1 MKDPGTETKQ
11 ARKRHSGNTCP
22 KVTKVCLILKT
33 QTADKFCVVLEIA
46 SGFGEAISYFASSHP
61 DVMFAPTDPQ
71 QPCLERLQELEK
83 SHENLMSPKE
93 LNIFQPS
100 QWERVEKTGPF
111 DGIFCFNL
119 IHLIPWHGTFTLLK
133 HASQVL
139 DEKKGFLALHGP
151 FLREGM
157 FLSTSDR
164 GFDEDIKSRDEEWG
178 LRDLETV
185 VRVAGEYK
193 FRKEEV
199 REMRARNWML
209 VLRRQ

>member
-1 MKDPGTETKQ
+1 
-11 ARKRHSGNTCP
+11 
-22 KVTKVCLILKT
+22 
-33 QTADKFCVVLEIA
+33 
-46 SGFGEAISYFASSHP
+46 
-61 DVMFAPTDPQ
+61 
-71 QPCLERLQELEK
+71 LQELAK
-83 SHENLMSPKE
+83 LHKNLLPPRE

-100 QWERVEKTGPF
+100 QWEKTEKIGPF
-111 DGIFCFNL
+111 DGVFCFNL
-119 IHLIPWHGTFTLLK
+119 IHLIPWHGTFTLLEQ
-133 HASQVL
+133 ASQAL

-164 GFDEDIKSRDEEWG
+164 VFDEDIKSRDEEWG

-199 REMRARNWML
+199 REMRAGNWML